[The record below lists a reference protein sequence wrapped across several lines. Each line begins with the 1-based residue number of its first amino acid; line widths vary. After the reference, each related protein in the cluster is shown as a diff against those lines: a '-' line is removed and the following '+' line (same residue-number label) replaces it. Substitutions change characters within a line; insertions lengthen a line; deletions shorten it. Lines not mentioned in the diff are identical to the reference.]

1 MQTKDHRMTDKVEK
15 TPRQL
20 AVENGEQLVITL
32 SICFVLLEV
41 FGIVFNIKNGQDVNF
56 IRTILTLVTSFY
68 FYKGKPW
75 AKFLLTL
82 GSLFGVLL
90 GVFTVFRFLLTGN
103 PVLFTFNGIVFVGLT
118 LFNCIAAYYLIFSG
132 DIDEFMK
139 SRKV

>member
-1 MQTKDHRMTDKVEK
+1 MTDKVEK

-41 FGIVFNIKNGQDVNF
+41 FGIVFNIKNGQGVNL
-56 IRTILTLVTSFY
+56 IRTILTFIASFY

-75 AKFLLTL
+75 AKLLLTL

-90 GVFTVFRFLLTGN
+90 GVFTVFRLLLTGN

-139 SRKV
+139 SRKA

>member
-1 MQTKDHRMTDKVEK
+1 MTDTVEK
-15 TPRQL
+15 TPRQR
-20 AVENGEQLVITL
+20 AIENGEQLVITL

-41 FGIVFNIKNGQDVNF
+41 FGIVFNIKNGQDVNL
-56 IRTILTLVTSFY
+56 IRTILTFVACFY
-68 FYKGKPW
+68 FYQGKTW

-90 GVFTVFRFLLTGN
+90 GVFTVLRLLLTGN
-103 PVLFTFNGIVFVGLT
+103 AVLVTFNGIVFLGST
-118 LFNCIAAYYLIFSG
+118 LFSCIAAYYLIFSG